1 MEHSWN
7 VHVLTLCLSISR
19 CLSLTLLLPLTGN
32 FLTRSRR
39 FHRLVDWAFSVCD
52 SRRKGAIG
60 ESELY
65 AGLLLVHLNL
75 AKWAGPAACF
85 VSLLVGDLLCVAVW
99 VERLTAEPL
108 FYFFATTV
116 SAVWV
121 VLGLGLSVLLLFS
134 LLHDEP

>member
-1 MEHSWN
+1 MS
-7 VHVLTLCLSISR
+7 L
-19 CLSLTLLLPLTGN
+19 CLSLTFLLLPAGN

-39 FHRLVDWAFSVCD
+39 FHRLLDWAFSVCD

-85 VSLLVGDLLCVAVW
+85 VSLLGGDLLPHILCVSRVW

-108 FYFFATTV
+108 LHFFSTTV
-116 SAVWV
+116 STVWV
-121 VLGLGLSVLLLFS
+121 VLGVGPSVLLLFS
-134 LLHDEP
+134 LQHDEP